1 MRRAGSVFL
10 PSRWFPPSRSGRLRR
25 LHGGRGGA
33 NGAAPGPEPG
43 YWAAR
48 GVLGALLPPLQSP
61 TCRPRWVARSGANS
75 TSWPLLMVAPRK
87 ESTPPERPEFQAAQ
101 VRVGEVGILDAQD
114 VSWVRGRGGV
124 LRRPAPGSRGRVT
137 RPGGGAP
144 TAAGLRPGGALRPHI
159 LRPTRRRPA
168 PVLPHA
174 RVHGGPEDVQ
184 LLKGCD
190 LLFELFETDRGVCQ
204 HAAGRTRRGRH
215 RQPHEGQADGQD
227 EEVPSAGP
235 VHRPPGYATD

>member
-10 PSRWFPPSRSGRLRR
+10 PSRSGRPRR

-87 ESTPPERPEFQAAQ
+87 ESTPPSAPSSRPRRSTLERSAFSMRRTCPGSGGAGTCHSARRRGAHCGRSSSGRRPEAAHPQADPA
-101 VRVGEVGILDAQD
+101 
-114 VSWVRGRGGV
+114 
-124 LRRPAPGSRGRVT
+124 APGPGSSACSRPWWAR
-137 RPGGGAP
+137 RRAAP
-144 TAAGLRPGGALRPHI
+144 EGLRPPIRTIRNGPWSLPACGGTHASWP
-159 LRPTRRRPA
+159 PPPA
-168 PVLPHA
+168 P
-174 RVHGGPEDVQ
+174 RGP
-184 LLKGCD
+184 GRWPG
-190 LLFELFETDRGVCQ
+190 RGSTQ
-204 HAAGRTRRGRH
+204 RWAS
-215 RQPHEGQADGQD
+215 P
-227 EEVPSAGP
+227 PSAGIR
-235 VHRPPGYATD
+235 H